1 MLGEHRESPYCGCWG
16 CIQRAKQAAGV
27 CVVHL
32 LDNPD
37 SWSPASMPGLNLC
50 GECNDQMIA
59 DLRFVA
65 ARWDDAQEALH
76 AGSGGGGSERHAQR
90 IEAPMPINV
99 AVSDALRV
107 VRDNIWSVVLRLV
120 DDHGVQLPVYQDT
133 GSLAEWLS
141 RSQAVKIAG
150 AEDKTFTKN
159 AYWWIRDAAGW
170 TVTATHGAETKVDL
184 PDQFCKRPGCGA
196 QLVVVENRA
205 GAHIVQCSS
214 NAGHAVQWDT
224 WTNMLKSM
232 GAQKRRGPRLSKK
245 RA

>member
-1 MLGEHRESPYCGCWG
+1 M
-16 CIQRAKQAAGV
+16 

-37 SWSPASMPGLNLC
+37 SWPPASLPGLNLC

-90 IEAPMPINV
+90 TEAPLPINV
-99 AVSDALRV
+99 AVSDALLV
-107 VRDNIWSVVLRLV
+107 VRDNIWSVVLRMV

-150 AEDKTFTKN
+150 AADKTFTKN

-170 TVTATHGAETKVDL
+170 TVTATHGAETVVEVPNHVCQR
-184 PDQFCKRPGCGA
+184 PDCGA
-196 QLVVVENRA
+196 RLKVVENRA
-205 GAHIVQCSS
+205 GERIVQCT
-214 NAGHAVQWDT
+214 GDVRHTVQWDA
-224 WTNMLKSM
+224 WSKMLRASRP
-232 GAQKRRGPRLSKK
+232 QRRGARPPKLGRV
-245 RA
+245 